1 MRTARILFIAATLV
15 CATMAFGSD
24 KPSVGV
30 AEFTNE
36 TRASWWYTGVGN
48 DLAGMLTNE
57 LASTEKFKMVERAK
71 LGKVLE
77 EQDLAEAGRISKK
90 TGAKIGKLTGAQYLV
105 YATVSAFE
113 ENTAGTGG
121 GIGFRGISLGGKKE
135 EAYLAVDLRVVDTTT
150 GEVEFTRTVEGRATS
165 YGVSGGLSR
174 GGFSG
179 GLGKYEKTPTG
190 KAIRGAIIEIS
201 DYLSCAMVDKDSCMD
216 AYKAKEK
223 ARRDKSKSTLKIE

>member
-1 MRTARILFIAATLV
+1 MRRVTILFLAATMI

-36 TRASWWYTGVGN
+36 TSASWWYSDVGR

-57 LASTEKFKMVERAK
+57 LASTGKFKIVEREK

-105 YATVSAFE
+105 YATVTAFDT
-113 ENTAGTGG
+113 NTAGTGG
-121 GIGFRGISLGGKKE
+121 GIGFRGISIGGKKE
-135 EAYLAVDLRVVDTTT
+135 EAYLAID
-150 GEVEFTRTVEGRATS
+150 
-165 YGVSGGLSR
+165 
-174 GGFSG
+174 
-179 GLGKYEKTPTG
+179 
-190 KAIRGAIIEIS
+190 
-201 DYLSCAMVDKDSCMD
+201 
-216 AYKAKEK
+216 
-223 ARRDKSKSTLKIE
+223 